1 VVVTSYRSNARADF
15 MAINATFYWQ
25 PRSVMWTNTISF

>member
-1 VVVTSYRSNARADF
+1 

-25 PRSVMWTNTISF
+25 PRSVMWTNTISFCGGPLGAGFSGRTF